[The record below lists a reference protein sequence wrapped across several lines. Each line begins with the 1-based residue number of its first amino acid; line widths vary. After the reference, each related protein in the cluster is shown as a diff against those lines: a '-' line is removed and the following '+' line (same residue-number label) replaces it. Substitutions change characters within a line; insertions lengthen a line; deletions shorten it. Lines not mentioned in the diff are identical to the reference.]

1 MYRNLNAPCTPC
13 ASMVA
18 GNGMTCN
25 TVAAGTVCTSEV
37 CGPNMLLACSGE
49 PLAQI
54 NFPIQQYASGF
65 CPGEALDRGTMFP
78 ELVL

>member
-1 MYRNLNAPCTPC
+1 MYRNLNASCTTC

-18 GNGMTCN
+18 GKRTTYD

-37 CGPNMLLACSGE
+37 CGPNILLGGQQR
-49 PLAQI
+49 AQI
-54 NFPIQQYASGF
+54 NFPIQQYGEGF
-65 CPGEALDRGTMFP
+65 CPGEALEQGTMFP

>member
-1 MYRNLNAPCTPC
+1 MYRNLNASCTPC

-18 GNGMTCN
+18 CNATAGN

-37 CGPNMLLACSGE
+37 CGPNMLLNCSSE

-54 NFPIQQYASGF
+54 NFPIQQYAAGF
-65 CPGEALDRGTMFP
+65 CPGEALERGTMFP

>member
-1 MYRNLNAPCTPC
+1 MYRNLNASCTTC

-18 GNGMTCN
+18 GSGRTYD

-37 CGPNMLLACSGE
+37 CGPNILFADQH
-49 PLAQI
+49 LAQI
-54 NFPIQQYASGF
+54 NFPIQQYGEGF
-65 CPGEALDRGTMFP
+65 CPGEALEQGTMFP